1 MRTAKEWKEIY
12 ASPEFYKINT
22 YEGHDLGIRCTAEGT
37 TFLLWSPCAE
47 SVVLYFYEDGSL
59 GQAYQSVSMERKE
72 KGVWAYQ
79 TVRELHGTYYD
90 YEVTIDG
97 ETRRTA
103 DPYAK
108 ACGIN
113 GQRSMVVNL
122 SKTDPDGWKE
132 DQAPE
137 KPVENIIYELHVK
150 EFSWD
155 SCGGFPED
163 YRGKYKAFLYD
174 NTTLNGDGI
183 HKTGC
188 AYLRDLGITHIQ
200 IMPMYDYGS
209 VDEAGNAEEFNWG
222 YDPVNYNVPEGSY
235 ATDARHGEVR
245 IREMKEMIQSL
256 HRQGFR
262 VIMDVVYN
270 HTYSLDSWFQRTVP
284 WYYYRV
290 NEDGTVSDGSACG
303 NDTAS
308 EYPMCANYIL
318 DSVLYWT
325 KEYHIDGFRF
335 DLMGLLDVELMN
347 RIRQELDIR
356 YGKGE
361 KILFGEPW
369 AAGKS
374 AIEGNAKGALK
385 ENLSLLDGNIG
396 IFCDNT
402 RNAIKGSVFDVDK
415 IGFVNGAIGL
425 EDDILKSVKAWQ
437 GTKEVRTKSPAQI
450 ITYISAHD
458 NQTLWDKIMDTV
470 PDEKNW
476 MKINK
481 MAAAIN
487 MTCQGNLFFLSGEEY
502 ARTKYGLD
510 DSYNAP
516 ISLNRLD
523 WKLAWE
529 NQELVEYYKGLIALR
544 KRLQG
549 LCDKSQ
555 NAWRRIGNEWTESQA
570 VGFMIDNTQEGIDS
584 AWKTLY
590 IIYNSRE
597 ECLNATLPDGK
608 WEVLADAESSWKW
621 KIPQTTTGKI
631 SVEPYSIL
639 ILGNRACN
647 RDDMSLKHI

>member
-1 MRTAKEWKEIY
+1 MRTATEWKKIY
-12 ASPEFYKINT
+12 TDPKFHKKYT
-22 YEGHDLGIRCTAEGT
+22 YEKHDLGVKCTAKGT
-37 TFLLWSPCAE
+37 EFRLWSPCAE
-47 SVVLYFYEDGSL
+47 MVVLNLYKDGDCDDP
-59 GQAYQSVSMERKE
+59 YQTIKMKRQE
-72 KGVWAYQ
+72 KGVWAYRNS
-79 TVRELHGTYYD
+79 RELHGTYYD
-90 YEVTIDG
+90 YDVTIEG
-97 ETRRTA
+97 ETKRTA

-113 GQRSMVVNL
+113 GQRSMAVNL
-122 SKTDPDGWKE
+122 LKTDPEGWEE
-132 DQAPE
+132 DKAP
-137 KPVENIIYELHVK
+137 KKTLENIIYELHVK

-155 SCGGFPED
+155 PSGGFPEE
-163 YRGKYKAFLYD
+163 YRGKYKAFLCD
-174 NTTLNGDGI
+174 DTTLNNDRI

-188 AYLRDLGITHIQ
+188 AYLRELGITHVQ

-209 VDEAGNAEEFNWG
+209 VDEAGGDEEFNWG

-235 ATDARHGEVR
+235 ATDAQNGEVR
-245 IREMKEMIQSL
+245 IRETKEMIQAL

-270 HTYSLDSWFQRTVP
+270 HTYSMDSWFQRTVP

-290 NEDGTVSDGSACG
+290 NEDGTVSNGSACG

-308 EYPMCANYIL
+308 ECPMCANYIL
-318 DSVLYWT
+318 DSVLYWAE
-325 KEYHIDGFRF
+325 EYHIDGFRF

-347 RIRQELDIR
+347 RIRQELDNR

-385 ENLSLLDGNIG
+385 ENLSLLKENIG

-415 IGFVNGAIGL
+415 IGFVNGAPGL

-437 GTKEVRTKSPAQI
+437 GTEEVGAKSPAQI

-458 NQTLWDKIMDTV
+458 NQTLWDKIVDTV
-470 PDEKNW
+470 PDEKKR

-481 MAAAIN
+481 MAAAVN
-487 MTCQGNLFFLSGEEY
+487 MTCQGNLFFLSGEEFG
-502 ARTKYGLD
+502 RTKHGLD

-516 ISLNRLD
+516 ISLNRLN

-529 NQELVEYYKGLIALR
+529 NRELVEYYKGLIALR
-544 KRLQG
+544 KRLPG

-555 NAWRRIGNEWTESQA
+555 DAWRRIKAVWTKSQA
-570 VGFMIDNTQEGIDS
+570 VGFVVDNAQGDDDFVWES
-584 AWKTLY
+584 LY
-590 IIYNSRE
+590 IIYNGRE
-597 ECLNATLPDGK
+597 ETLNIVLPEGE
-608 WEVLADAESSWKW
+608 WSILVDAESSLKW
-621 KIPQTTTGKI
+621 TTDQIMAEEI
-631 SVEPYSIL
+631 SVEPHSVL
-639 ILGNRACN
+639 ILGSSA
-647 RDDMSLKHI
+647 